1 MPKASLRHKNTLI
14 LNLRKRKFVS
24 LLVGES
30 WGKAFAYLVNY
41 NEVGGEIYV

>member
-1 MPKASLRHKNTLI
+1 LGKVGESWGKLGK
-14 LNLRKRKFVS
+14 
-24 LLVGES
+24 VGES